1 MYGVSFRPHKL
12 QVVTRTGGGTDKNGV
27 PQPDTESTVEIPCRF
42 EPNGSARQ
50 IPFQDGTAR
59 IYSYTVYL
67 NHDCMTLKVGDKV
80 RLIDGDGNAIEND
93 REFRVLGFHR
103 YQLNARIWV

>member
-1 MYGVSFRPHKL
+1 
-12 QVVTRTGGGTDKNGV
+12 
-27 PQPDTESTVEIPCRF
+27 
-42 EPNGSARQ
+42 
-50 IPFQDGTAR
+50 
-59 IYSYTVYL
+59 
-67 NHDCMTLKVGDKV
+67 MTLKVGDKV

>member
-12 QVVTRTGGGTDKNGV
+12 QATVYTNGGIDENGV

-42 EPNGSARQ
+42 EPNGSAQPIR
-50 IPFQDGTAR
+50 FADGTAH

-67 NHDCMTLKVGDKV
+67 NRDCPTFKVGDKV
-80 RLIDGDGNAIEND
+80 RLIGVDGNAVEND
-93 REFRVLGFHR
+93 REFRVLGFFR
-103 YQLNARIWV
+103 YQMNARIWV